1 MKNLRT
7 YDILAYLRKKKRC
20 TLAELMKKF
29 DVSSATIHR
38 DVQELVSTKAVER
51 VRGGLVFADA
61 PSARPGGFTYAD
73 RAVANLSDKEAI
85 AHKALKLVTDGDILF
100 LDSSTTVHTL
110 AQLLRSQPFE
120 HLTIVTNSVSILQE
134 FSSYPAKWTLIGLG
148 GTYDPQLN
156 AILGE
161 EAMRQLD
168 GFNITKAFI
177 SAFGVDAKTATTNC
191 ERQVGIIRKALDA
204 AQRRYLL
211 VDRTKFNRTGVY
223 RLSSRGAFDAIVTFS
238 ITTGSRGTSE
248 K

>member
-29 DVSSATIHR
+29 GVSSATIHR
-38 DVQELVSTKAVER
+38 DVLELVSSKAVER

-61 PSARPGGFTYAD
+61 PDMRPGGSAYAD
-73 RAVANLSDKEAI
+73 RAIANQGEKEAI
-85 AHKALKLVTDGDILF
+85 ARKALKLIKDGDILF

-110 AQLLRSQPFE
+110 ARLLSTQSFE
-120 HLTIVTNSVSILQE
+120 HLTIITNSVSIMQD
-134 FSSYPAKWTLIGLG
+134 FATFPAKWTMIGLG
-148 GTYDPQLN
+148 GTYDPTLN
-156 AILGE
+156 AMLGE
-161 EAMRQLD
+161 EALRQLD
-168 GFNITKAFI
+168 SFTVTKAFV
-177 SAFGVDAKTATTNC
+177 SAFGVDATAATTNS

-223 RLSSRGAFDAIVTFS
+223 RLSSRGAFDAIVTV
-238 ITTGSRGTSE
+238 T
-248 K
+248 